1 MVNYFQTLIKIFYT
15 IEINKAAV
23 PELRLLKIILI
34 LFRPNRP
41 FDDKNA
47 DFAKIKNR
55 PVPNTNAF
63 SIFLSLVYV
72 DTENLSR
79 NFSENMGIKKWQ
91 ISRHMTD
98 LLKNFQNKH
107 WWKNNNHYI
116 IEKFIKIYRLSAFK
130 SDPLVNF

>member
-1 MVNYFQTLIKIFYT
+1 MVIYFPILIKIFNT
-15 IEINKAAV
+15 VEINKAYV
-23 PELRLLKIILI
+23 PGLRLLKIIII

-79 NFSENMGIKKWQ
+79 NFSENMGIKK
-91 ISRHMTD
+91 MTD
-98 LLKNFQNKH
+98 FPTH
-107 WWKNNNHYI
+107 DRP
-116 IEKFIKIYRLSAFK
+116 IEKFSK
-130 SDPLVNF
+130 